1 MSVKLKIGVIALTAW
16 LAGCSEAMLNRE
28 GSGEAISPDQRVVA
42 EAGAAM
48 PMLKEVASGQPL
60 LAAKTPPPAF
70 EAVDADPKCRMPRP
84 SSGAKLAYVYTYGGG
99 VKTPL
104 HYIAD
109 GTNAETIKARM
120 AATKAVADEVSRS
133 GSFEQAA
140 LAREFAGFA
149 RGNAVEWTTRID
161 VLVTDTSAPVY
172 LVLTSYNSVMWNIQ
186 RAPGVQIDGIVVS
199 AYEGG
204 AIANGVDERRTGF
217 MGFDGSPN
225 RSCYLKGRGLSV
237 PAEVRIA
244 SARRMNPDFDVS
256 RYREEWQAD
265 ERAGKE
271 FFRLELPRRFGKA
284 PDKVLV
290 DAGGETFKA
299 VLVGPVPDVPFEQQ
313 PVTRLQIPSYIAP
326 YWGTRG
332 GAFEYFGLE
341 S

>member
-1 MSVKLKIGVIALTAW
+1 MP
-16 LAGCSEAMLNRE
+16 AGLDR
-28 GSGEAISPDQRVVA
+28 
-42 EAGAAM
+42 
-48 PMLKEVASGQPL
+48 
-60 LAAKTPPPAF
+60 
-70 EAVDADPKCRMPRP
+70 
-84 SSGAKLAYVYTYGGG
+84 
-99 VKTPL
+99 
-104 HYIAD
+104 
-109 GTNAETIKARM
+109 
-120 AATKAVADEVSRS
+120 
-133 GSFEQAA
+133 
-140 LAREFAGFA
+140 
-149 RGNAVEWTTRID
+149 
-161 VLVTDTSAPVY
+161 
-172 LVLTSYNSVMWNIQ
+172 
-186 RAPGVQIDGIVVS
+186 GIVVS

-225 RSCYLKGRGLSV
+225 RGCYLKGRGLSV